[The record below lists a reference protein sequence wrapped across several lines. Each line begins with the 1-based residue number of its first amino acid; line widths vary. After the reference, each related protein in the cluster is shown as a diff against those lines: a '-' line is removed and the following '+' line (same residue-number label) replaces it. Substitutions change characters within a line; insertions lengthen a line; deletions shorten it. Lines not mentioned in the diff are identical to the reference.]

1 MKTSIIGERL
11 RFLRKQAGLSQKALT
26 EKIGDLKQAVYAR
39 YELGAICPSYP
50 VLIKLADYYDVSTD
64 FLLGRTDNPHGK
76 YFGKDAL
83 SQNDQA
89 EDFIAM
95 CFEPDT
101 LANQKLK
108 ATLKQLLEENQ

>member
-64 FLLGRTDNPHGK
+64 YLLGRTDNPHGK

-83 SQNDQA
+83 SQSGQA

-101 LANQKLK
+101 QANQKLK
-108 ATLKQLLEENQ
+108 AALKQLLEENQ